1 MWCLERH
8 VEVGVSGQ
16 PVNFL
21 PRLLPRPKRPRAP
34 REATVCARGDSSDT
48 VTGVASPGLCGL
60 SHSHL
65 DCSRVRRGHGCR
77 ERPRF
82 AREATVLTPSQALP
96 LPGCVASPVLCGLS
110 HSHLDCSRVRRGH
123 ARRER
128 PLFAQEATVR
138 ARGHCSRERP
148 LFAQEATVLTP
159 SQALPLPC
167 CVASP
172 VLCGL
177 SRVVWPLSTHPA
189 GNRCRPGARSLL
201 RDRRPGLLPSAN
213 PQRAQFPSMHLK

>member
-1 MWCLERH
+1 MHTMWCLERH

-21 PRLLPRPKRPRAP
+21 PRLLSRPKRPRLA
-34 REATVCARGDSSDT
+34 REV
-48 VTGVASPGLCGL
+48 GL

-65 DCSRVRRGHGCR
+65 DCSRVRRGHGW
-77 ERPRF
+77 
-82 AREATVLTPSQALP
+82 
-96 LPGCVASPVLCGLS
+96 
-110 HSHLDCSRVRRGH
+110 
-123 ARRER
+123 RER

-172 VLCGL
+172 GLCGL
-177 SRVVWPLSTHPA
+177 FRPIRRATDA
-189 GNRCRPGARSLL
+189 ARGPGASSEIVDPGCSQARILNAPSSH
-201 RDRRPGLLPSAN
+201 RRTSSDRIGTVPDCNLETLYRNLGYWSP
-213 PQRAQFPSMHLK
+213 